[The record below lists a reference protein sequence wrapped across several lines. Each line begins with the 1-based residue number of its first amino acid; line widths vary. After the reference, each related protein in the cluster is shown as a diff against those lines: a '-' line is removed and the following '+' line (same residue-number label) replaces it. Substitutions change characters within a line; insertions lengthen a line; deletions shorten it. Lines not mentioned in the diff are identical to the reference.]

1 MYGEFSRPE
10 LSIAPVLVGA
20 TRRPRILGWCR
31 GNFTFPHQSKEWA
44 QYVSEATAQYCR
56 LQSWRAEQAQATDE
70 DGSFPLRQARSAIR
84 RLWCSLTI
92 RRSMISEA
100 FSPSALIVTSTAMGF
115 SSSVM
120 LLSSGSGNFPVQRP
134 AT

>member
-31 GNFTFPHQSKEWA
+31 GNFTFPHQPKEWA

-56 LQSWRAEQAQATDE
+56 LQSWRAEQAQVTDE
-70 DGSFPLRQARSAIR
+70 DGS
-84 RLWCSLTI
+84 SLAAENS
-92 RRSMISEA
+92 RRSVVAPEA
-100 FSPSALIVTSTAMGF
+100 RTCS
-115 SSSVM
+115 
-120 LLSSGSGNFPVQRP
+120 Q
-134 AT
+134 

>member
-1 MYGEFSRPE
+1 LIHRPAMYGEFSRPE

-70 DGSFPLRQARSAIR
+70 DGSFPLRQARWAIC

-100 FSPSALIVTSTAMGF
+100 FSPSDLIKAEQTWMEMQEELRG
-115 SSSVM
+115 
-120 LLSSGSGNFPVQRP
+120 LS
-134 AT
+134 